1 MPYQLMLGG
10 NNVRYLKPSYDSLV
24 TYSTSKIEDGIILNA
39 NEAPYNPPSEILDEF
54 NESLKKVNF
63 NRYPDMMN
71 SSLCSHIAKVFNV
84 KENQVTCGVGSDE
97 LLDVIFKA
105 VLENNDK
112 VISFSPS
119 FSMYKVFTSLVGAEF
134 IPVELNNN
142 YFFDVE
148 KMIQSISKFKP
159 KLVCL
164 CSPNNPTGQALS
176 INDIEK
182 IVSSTDAL
190 ILLDLAYVDFASTDY
205 TYLATKYDNLIV
217 LRTFSKAYA
226 LASIRCGY
234 AISVEENIRL
244 INIVKQPYSLSVES
258 ALLAEIAIT
267 HKDLYIPLIDKIKQQ
282 RDRVYKE
289 LYKLG
294 LAVYPSEANFIFVI
308 MDDKYYDELL
318 KHKIYIRKI
327 DFRKYRITI
336 GSENENTRLIEV
348 LKCVVIN

>member
-1 MPYQLMLGG
+1 M
-10 NNVRYLKPSYDSLV
+10 RYLKSSYDSLM
-24 TYSTSKIEDGIILNA
+24 TYSSNKIEDGIVLNA

-54 NESLKKVNF
+54 YETLKNVNY

-71 SSLCSHIAKVFNV
+71 SSLCSHIAKAFKV
-84 KENQVTCGVGSDE
+84 KESQVTCGVGSDE

-119 FSMYKVFTSLVGAEF
+119 FSMYKVFASLVGAEF
-134 IPVELNNN
+134 ISIGLNAD
-142 YFFDVE
+142 YSFDVE
-148 KMIQSISKFKP
+148 KMIQSINEFKP

-164 CSPNNPTGQALS
+164 CSPNNPTGQTLS

-182 IVSSTDAL
+182 IVSSIDAL
-190 ILLDLAYVDFASTDY
+190 VLLDLAYVDFASTDC

-234 AISVEENIRL
+234 AISKEENINM
-244 INIVKQPYSLSVES
+244 INMVKLPYSLSVES
-258 ALLAEIAIT
+258 ALLAKIAIT
-267 HKDLYIPLIDKIKQQ
+267 HKNLYTPLIDKIKNE
-282 RDRVYKE
+282 RDRVYIN

-294 LAVYPSEANFIFVI
+294 LSVYPSEANFIFVI

-318 KHKIYIRKI
+318 KNKIYIRKI
-327 DFRKYRITI
+327 DSRKYRITV
-336 GSENENTRLIEV
+336 GNENENNRLIEV